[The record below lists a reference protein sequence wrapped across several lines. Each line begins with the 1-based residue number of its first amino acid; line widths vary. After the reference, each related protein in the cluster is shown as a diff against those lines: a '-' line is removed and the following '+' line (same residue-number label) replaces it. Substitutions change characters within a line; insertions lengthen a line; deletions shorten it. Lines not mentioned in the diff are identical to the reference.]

1 MKYTSLSG
9 SVSSR
14 FNRKVIRSA
23 SKRSTEHHRRSED
36 SDPSELSNDS
46 GLGLDHQL
54 EVQLATRTALPYS
67 TSNKVWSCEG
77 PETKRKKLAFQYEPD
92 EVNDDFCFP
101 EVLKRKTA
109 EYNSSSYPRSPSPK
123 DKPQTNMPGRGRGI
137 NGTPVTLSTPLSST
151 SRDGK
156 VQIMIVCQPE
166 QQHRARYQTEGS
178 RGAVK
183 DRTGNGFPVVKAS
196 TSSLSCLK

>member
-9 SVSSR
+9 SVASR

-23 SKRSTEHHRRSED
+23 SKRSTEHHRRSDD

-54 EVQLATRTALPYS
+54 EVQLATRTAQPYS
-67 TSNKVWSCEG
+67 TTNKVWCCEG
-77 PETKRKKLAFQYEPD
+77 PETKRKKLTFHLEPD
-92 EVNDDFCFP
+92 DVNDDFCFP
-101 EVLKRKTA
+101 EVLRRKSA
-109 EYNSSSYPRSPSPK
+109 NEYGSYPRSPSPK
-123 DKPQTNMPGRGRGI
+123 EKITNMPGRGRGV
-137 NGTPVTLSTPLSST
+137 GGAPVTLSTPFSSG

-156 VQIMIVCQPE
+156 TQLMIVCQPE

-183 DRTGNGFPVVKAS
+183 DRTGNGFPVVKVRPAAFY
-196 TSSLSCLK
+196 